1 MHVIYSREDIMPSVQ
16 YFRSVQHPKLNFII
30 DRISLLTNSYFV
42 GFSAEL
48 CIYTVSPADETLLTE
63 KTS

>member
-1 MHVIYSREDIMPSVQ
+1 MPSVQ

-48 CIYTVSPADETLLTE
+48 CIYTVSPADVTLLTE